1 MNQTSVEWLLPF
13 ASASLKD
20 LQQSNLASVR
30 LRAAV
35 CLQAIVSQH
44 WRTAINDGQQPSG
57 ASTIVVGK
65 LDFINDTRRPER
77 WLRHLESA
85 RKRGACIVI
94 DYTDHHLETGTAA
107 DRFYAAAL
115 DLADLAICSSTK
127 LAQLIRPFYAGQIAI
142 IEDPIEVPITQPVAH
157 HRKLRTALW
166 VGHSTN
172 LPYLIEFLFN
182 DFALST
188 PMRLIAMTNAYPLP
202 KEYTRLLEG
211 QNLSQL
217 EICVVPWNLPDMITA
232 ASVSDVCW
240 IPAGLNS
247 KRKSGA
253 SSNRLLT
260 ALALGL
266 PVAADELESYLP
278 MRRYFASLHTP
289 EFAALMHEPETHFA
303 QVLEAQALIARDY
316 TKAAIGRQWLNLLG
330 KRQDQSQAAPNVY
343 GKEEAIYD

>member
-13 ASASLKD
+13 ASASLKG

-35 CLQAIVSQH
+35 CLQAAIGQH
-44 WRTAINDGQQPSG
+44 WRAGISDGQQSSF
-57 ASTIVVGK
+57 ASTIIVGK
-65 LDFINDTRRPER
+65 LDFITDAGRPER
-77 WLRHLESA
+77 WLHHLDSA
-85 RKRGACIVI
+85 RKRGARIVI

-115 DLADLAICSSTK
+115 DIADLAICSSTR

-142 IEDPIEVPITQPVAH
+142 IEDPIEVPITQPVAR
-157 HRKLRTALW
+157 HREPKTALW

-172 LPYLIEFLFN
+172 LPYLLEFLCN
-182 DFALST
+182 DFALPT
-188 PMRLIAMTNAYPLP
+188 PMRLIAMTNAYPLTE
-202 KEYTRLLEG
+202 EYARMLERP
-211 QNLSQL
+211 NLSQL
-217 EICVVPWNLPDMITA
+217 EICVLPWSLPDMITA
-232 ASVSDVCW
+232 ASVSDACW

-247 KRKSGA
+247 KRKAGA

-278 MRRYFASLHTP
+278 LRKYFASLHTP
-289 EFAALMHEPETHFA
+289 EFAALMSEPEARFA
-303 QVLEAQALIARDY
+303 QVREAQALIARDY
-316 TKAAIGRQWLNLLG
+316 TMAAIGRQWLDLLD
-330 KRQDQSQAAPNVY
+330 KARNQDQDAPDVA
-343 GKEEAIYD
+343 KEEEVIHD